1 MERERML
8 SIPDHKNFHEDYPD
22 HEDDDDHHHKDV
34 HHHEG
39 GEIDDTNGDKDD
51 PRWTMMMIGPKNKTR
66 IGKMVKVRQG
76 FF

>member
-51 PRWTMMMIGPKNKTR
+51 PSVNHDDDRA
-66 IGKMVKVRQG
+66 QE
-76 FF
+76 